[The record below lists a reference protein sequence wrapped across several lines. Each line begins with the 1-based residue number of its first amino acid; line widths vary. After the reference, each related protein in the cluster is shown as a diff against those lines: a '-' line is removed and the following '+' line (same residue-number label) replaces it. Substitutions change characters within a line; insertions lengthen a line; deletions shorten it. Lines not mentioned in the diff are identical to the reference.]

1 MTEVLKID
9 GSPGGGKTYTL
20 RQKLRAEKRDGADV
34 DDFWWLNFTNSGR
47 EDVQDD
53 LPDIFPDADPTDA
66 TRRAKTI
73 HGLAL
78 SLCIRD
84 GVIGHEDIE
93 DVIIEQGGA
102 NGDGV
107 DPYAEFCRQRGIPYD
122 ADAADPRALLSG
134 EQDTDRP
141 GNKLFAVNDYLRQTC
156 RPPQA
161 AHEAPVETRQS
172 PEAVARLLREWKDY
186 KHHRFDKRRF
196 EHGDYLREATDLG
209 LTPST
214 PVLLIDEFQDL
225 APLEYKLYKQWRDS
239 AAVERVYLA
248 GDPNQSVYSFRGGD
262 PVYFEETDVDE
273 TVTLKESYRCPRE
286 VAQVGHDILQAHH
299 QTDARGFTGRDT
311 GGRVEWPSLRER
323 GALRDRLIP
332 DTKGHDAD
340 PSVFLLTR
348 TNYQLSRLAGDLR
361 KVGIPF
367 EMLGARGGLWDGH
380 LGDVK
385 RVLERYRDGK
395 DAFTRQ
401 YVSKLLNTLPD
412 TKDRRREIVAAGP
425 SIDQESLAAALDGK
439 APLEVVGEL
448 SVRPWERDAL
458 RNALDAPAGITPSD
472 IRLGTI
478 HAAKGLEA
486 PTVYLFANTSEETV
500 KRYNRDDKT
509 AAEEHRA
516 YYVGATRASEAL
528 YIVDGY
534 FDGPTAPPL
543 ERVRTLVGGVA

>member
-1 MTEVLKID
+1 MTDVLKID
-9 GSPGGGKTYTL
+9 GSPGGGKTHTL

-34 DDFWWLNFTNSGR
+34 NDFWWLNFTNSGR
-47 EDVQDD
+47 EDVQED
-53 LPDIFPDADPTDA
+53 LPEIFPDADASDA

-73 HGLAL
+73 HGLSL

-84 GVIGHEDIE
+84 GLISHESIE

-102 NGDGV
+102 DSGAV
-107 DPYAEFCRQRGIPYD
+107 DPYAEFCQERGIPYD

-134 EQDTDRP
+134 EQDTERP

-156 RPPQA
+156 RPPDA
-161 AHEAPVETRQS
+161 AHEAPIDTRQS
-172 PEAVARLLREWKDY
+172 AEALARLLRAWKDY
-186 KHHRFDKRRF
+186 KRHRFDNRRF
-196 EHGDYLREATDLG
+196 EHGDYLREAINRG
-209 LTPST
+209 LAPST

-239 AAVERVYLA
+239 TAVERVYVA
-248 GDPNQSVYSFRGGD
+248 GDPNQSIYSFRGGD

-299 QTDARGFTGRDT
+299 ATDPRGFTGRTD
-311 GGRVEWPSLRER
+311 GGCVEWPSLRER
-323 GALRDRLIP
+323 GALRDRLIADARAQ
-332 DTKGHDAD
+332 DTE

-361 KVGIPF
+361 KIGIPF

-380 LGDVK
+380 LGDLK
-385 RVLERYRDGK
+385 RVLERYRDGE

-401 YVSKLLNTLPD
+401 YVSKLLNLLPD
-412 TKDRRREIVAAGP
+412 TKDRRSEIVAAGP
-425 SIDQESLAAALDGK
+425 SISQDSLAAALDGEP
-439 APLEVVGEL
+439 PLEVVSQL
-448 SVRPWERDAL
+448 SVRSWERDAL
-458 RNALDAPAGITPSD
+458 ANALDAPPGVTPSD
-472 IRLGTI
+472 IQLGTI

-486 PTVYLFANTSEETV
+486 PTVYLFANTSQETV
-500 KRYNRDDKT
+500 KRYNRDDAL

-543 ERVRTLVGGVA
+543 ERVRAVVGGVA